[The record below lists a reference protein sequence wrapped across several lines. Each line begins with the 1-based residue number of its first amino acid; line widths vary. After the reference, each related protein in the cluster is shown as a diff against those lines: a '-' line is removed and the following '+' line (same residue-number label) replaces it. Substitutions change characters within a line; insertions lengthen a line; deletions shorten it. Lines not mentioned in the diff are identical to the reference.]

1 MENKRLKKAKG
12 GLFRIIFSR
21 TGLILLMIL
30 LQMAILI
37 VTTSMLRQ
45 YTIYINMAVT
55 VLRVCVLIYIINSE
69 ANPAFKMTWL
79 LCIMAFPVVGT
90 LFYVYVELQIGTSW
104 VGEKLE
110 ILKLEE
116 NPYMI
121 QEKEIIE
128 EIRER

>member
-55 VLRVCVLIYIINSE
+55 VLRVCVLIYIINSC
-69 ANPAFKMTWL
+69 L
-79 LCIMAFPVVGT
+79 L
-90 LFYVYVELQIGTSW
+90 YTSPSPRDP
-104 VGEKLE
+104 G
-110 ILKLEE
+110 
-116 NPYMI
+116 
-121 QEKEIIE
+121 
-128 EIRER
+128 